1 MGKKLIAYVNF
12 GTTSHHGLWSRYKGI
27 GNPPYIQSIKGKE
40 QAIRKHSLS
49 VNGVGGY
56 VIYPLEQVRA
66 GIRSSF
72 SSYNDFYKSTLN

>member
-1 MGKKLIAYVNF
+1 MGGKLIAYVDF
-12 GTTSHHGLWSRYKGI
+12 RTTSHHGLWSRYRNI

-49 VNGVGGY
+49 VNGVRGY
-56 VIYPLEQVRA
+56 VIYPLEQVIA

-72 SSYNDFYKSTLN
+72 SSNNDFYKSTLN